1 MEQTLAIIKPDA
13 VQRNLAGKILARLE
27 AEGFVVLGL
36 KMIYL
41 SKQDAERFYAVHR
54 ERPFFESLTSY
65 MASGPAI
72 PILLERDNA
81 IQALRDLMGAT
92 NPAQAAAGTR
102 PKGPGVR
109 GVEGSIGL
117 LTRAHTRSAYS
128 SGSITPFNA
137 ASITSR
143 GTSLPAINLS

>member
-1 MEQTLAIIKPDA
+1 MERTLAIIKPDA

-36 KMIYL
+36 KMVYL
-41 SKQDAERFYAVHR
+41 SKQNAERFYAVHR

-92 NPAQAAAGTR
+92 NPAQAAAGTIR
-102 PKGPGVR
+102 QEFGLN
-109 GVEGSIGL
+109 VEKNAMHGSDS
-117 LTRAHTRSAYS
+117 TASAS
-128 SGSITPFNA
+128 QEIPFFFNHLEFREP
-137 ASITSR
+137 S
-143 GTSLPAINLS
+143 